1 MIQAVRERRLA
12 NGDNVQMSGGRK
24 AIKFGVTPTWRN
36 SIPYYVRP
44 SPASHA
50 TLTRRTSRERPASGV
65 VAYSERKALRTAGA
79 MRDDAWRVL
88 RTSAPTHRSG

>member
-36 SIPYYVRP
+36 SIPYYVRL
-44 SPASHA
+44 SPAAHA
-50 TLTRRTSRERPASGV
+50 TPPVTRHGRYQPAGCRAPQADGAPGSRGNAR
-65 VAYSERKALRTAGA
+65 
-79 MRDDAWRVL
+79 
-88 RTSAPTHRSG
+88 